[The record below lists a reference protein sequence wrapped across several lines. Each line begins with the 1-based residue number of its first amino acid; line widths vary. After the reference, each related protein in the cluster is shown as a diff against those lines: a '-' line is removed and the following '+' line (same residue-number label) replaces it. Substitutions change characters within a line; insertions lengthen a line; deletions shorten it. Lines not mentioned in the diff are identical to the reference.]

1 MAAHPD
7 ARNGRGQPPLPV
19 SLQHYGNAG
28 ACALTERGG
37 VHMRELA
44 KPLLFTLAL
53 LLMIETAVYITG
65 GGVDSFFGTINGY
78 LASVLFFDV
87 FPGSGEMPF
96 IVAWL
101 IIGAVFLTFR
111 FGFINVRMMGH
122 ALQILRGRYRSADD
136 RGDVTPFQALT
147 TALSATVGLGNIAGV
162 AIAVSVGGPGATF
175 WMIVAGFF
183 GMTSKFTEVTLAQ
196 TYREFRPDGRVMGG
210 AMEYLSRG
218 FSEKGMPRLGKALAL
233 LFAVLCIGASLGG
246 GNAFQVSQAMGAV
259 QSEVPF
265 FREFPWMFGLLMAGA
280 VGVVIIGGI
289 RRIAHAAEA
298 VVPTMVFIY
307 LSACLW
313 IIVTHISA
321 LPAAFVMIVQEAF
334 HPTAVA
340 GGMIGVIVQGFKRA
354 AFSSEAGIGSAA
366 IAHSAA
372 SVKYPVRQGFVA
384 LYEPFIDT
392 IIICTMTSLVIIL
405 TGVWQAP
412 EYAALVEGSKGAAL
426 TSAAFGSVISWFP
439 TVLSV
444 SVVLFAYSTMISWS
458 YYGERCW
465 TYVFGEKNSIIYRI
479 MFVMFIVLATL
490 GSAGNILDFS
500 DLLLLGMAFPNF
512 LALYLLHGKV
522 AEALRDY
529 RNKLTH
535 GEFDQSSAR
544 QGKMC

>member
-1 MAAHPD
+1 
-7 ARNGRGQPPLPV
+7 
-19 SLQHYGNAG
+19 
-28 ACALTERGG
+28 
-37 VHMRELA
+37 MRELA

-53 LLMIETAVYITG
+53 FLMIETAVYVTG

-87 FPGSGEMPF
+87 FPGLGEMPF

-101 IIGAVFLTFR
+101 IVGAVFLTFR

-122 ALQILRGRYRSADD
+122 ALDILRGKYRSADD

-265 FREFPWMFGLLMAGA
+265 FKEFPWVFGLIMAVA
-280 VGVVIIGGI
+280 VGIVIIGGI

-313 IIVTHISA
+313 IIVTHIA
-321 LPAAFVMIVQEAF
+321 ELPAAFVMIVQQAF
-334 HPTAVA
+334 NPTAVA

-529 RNKLTH
+529 RARLMR
-535 GEFDQSSAR
+535 GEFESSVSASV
-544 QGKMC
+544 K

>member
-1 MAAHPD
+1 
-7 ARNGRGQPPLPV
+7 
-19 SLQHYGNAG
+19 
-28 ACALTERGG
+28 
-37 VHMRELA
+37 MRELA

-53 LLMIETAVYITG
+53 FLMIETAVYVTG

-87 FPGSGEMPF
+87 FPGPGEMPF

-101 IIGAVFLTFR
+101 IVGAVFLTFR

-122 ALQILRGRYRSADD
+122 ALDILRGKYRSADD

-218 FSEKGMPRLGKALAL
+218 FSEKGMPRLGKTLAL
-233 LFAVLCIGASLGG
+233 LFAILCIGASLGG

-265 FREFPWMFGLLMAGA
+265 FKEFPWVFGLIMAVA
-280 VGVVIIGGI
+280 VGIVIIGGI

-313 IIVTHISA
+313 IIVTHIA
-321 LPAAFVMIVQEAF
+321 ELPAAFAMIVQQAF
-334 HPTAVA
+334 NPTAVA

-529 RNKLTH
+529 RVRLMR
-535 GEFDQSSAR
+535 GEFETSVSASA
-544 QGKMC
+544 K